1 MALATQ
7 QDVEAHLGRSLTE
20 AEEARIGAML
30 DRASALVRG
39 YTRQSFEQVIDDAVN
54 LRARDYRIRLPQRPV
69 LAVKSVKA
77 LGFDAVPD
85 IPVAGFY
92 WDGIDLIDLR
102 GVGAVINLP
111 SWWEDLETNYTTF
124 QVIYSHGYA
133 EIPADIV
140 GIVASMAA
148 NALLVAGA
156 GSGVPGIQSET
167 TGNYSYRL
175 ADGVTSSVALGADD
189 REILKPYKRS
199 AGTTSLRLR

>member
-1 MALATQ
+1 MALASQ
-7 QDVEAHLGRSLTE
+7 QDVEAHLGRTLTE

-39 YTRQSFEQVIDDAVN
+39 YTRQTFEQVIDDAVV
-54 LRARDYRIRLPQRPV
+54 LRSRDYLIRLPQRPV
-69 LAVKSVKA
+69 LAVASVKA

-102 GVGAVINLP
+102 GIGAVINLP
-111 SWWEDLETNYTTF
+111 AWWEDTSYESF
-124 QVIYSHGYA
+124 QVTYSHGYA
-133 EIPADIV
+133 EIPADVV

-148 NALLVAGA
+148 NALLISGA

-175 ADGVTSSVALGADD
+175 ADGVTSSVTLGADD
-189 REILKPYKRS
+189 REILKPYRRS
-199 AGTTSLRLR
+199 AAATSLRLR